1 MERKLASIQKIKSVE
16 PIFHPSDGS
25 LTSLEL
31 VKFEGIGWQCVAKA
45 GEFKVG
51 DLAVYIEISTVVP
64 EDEPAFEFLR
74 SKKFKVKTVRLC
86 GVLSQGLALP
96 MSTLFSMW
104 PELLEIDDAEFDA
117 EFLPGKDVTELI
129 GVTRWE
135 PPVDVRINGTGR
147 VRTFPSEVVPRT
159 DEERVQSFPHIL
171 DHFRGMNVVATLKH
185 DGTSATYF
193 WDVEQDRLRVCSRNM
208 EKMDPDESVYW
219 QVVKTQPDIER
230 ICRENPM
237 LVFQGEITGPGIQK
251 NRMGRKQPVFTL
263 FNVFDRDDG
272 NYIPQYYA
280 KFLLDGYDLPWVETV
295 CEWSEFDATMEE
307 LLELAKGFYP
317 GTKNP
322 REGIVLRPLME
333 EKFVYVLGGRLSC
346 KVINND
352 YLEKGGE

>member
-31 VKFEGIGWQCVAKA
+31 VKFDDIGWQCVAKA

-51 DLAVYIEISTVVP
+51 DLAIYIEISSIVP
-64 EDEPAFEFLR
+64 EHPVFEFLR
-74 SKKFKVKTVRLC
+74 ARHWKVKTVRLC

-96 MSTLFSMW
+96 VR
-104 PELLEIDDAEFDA
+104 ELQSFV
-117 EFLPGKDVTELI
+117 DVTVDDVQV
-129 GVTRWE
+129 GDNVTEVMGITRYE
-135 PPVDVRINGTGR
+135 PAMDVRINGTGR
-147 VRTFPSEVVPRT
+147 VRTFPSEIVPRT

-219 QVVKTQPDIER
+219 QVLGTQPDIER
-230 ICRENPM
+230 ICKENPM
-237 LVFQGEITGPGIQK
+237 LVFQGEITGPAIQK
-251 NRMGRKQPVFTL
+251 NRMGRKQPVFTA
-263 FNVFDRDDG
+263 FNVYQRDEG
-272 NYIPQYYA
+272 NYMSYFYAEWLVSSYGIPFVEVVYEWE
-280 KFLLDGYDLPWVETV
+280 KFDSTV
-295 CEWSEFDATMEE
+295 AE
-307 LLELAKGFYP
+307 LLEIAKGKYP
-317 GTKNP
+317 DTNND
-322 REGIVLRPLME
+322 REGIVLRPLFE
-333 EKFVYVLGGRLSC
+333 ERWVYTLGGRLSC

>member
-1 MERKLASIQKIKSVE
+1 MERKLATIQKVLGVE
-16 PIFHPSDGS
+16 PIYHPADNS

-31 VKFEGIGWQCVAKA
+31 IKFCDIAWQCVAKA
-45 GEFKVG
+45 GEFKAG
-51 DLAVYIEISTVVP
+51 DLAVYIEISSIVP
-64 EDEPAFEFLR
+64 EHPVFEFLR
-74 SKKFKVKTVRLC
+74 ARHWKVKTIRLL

-96 MSTLFSMW
+96 VDVLYRLT
-104 PELLEIDDAEFDA
+104 PILLEAIDDDFSW
-117 EFLPGKDVTELI
+117 LPGMDVTEYV

-135 PPVDVRINGTGR
+135 PTVDAKINGSGR
-147 VRTFPSEVVPRT
+147 VRTFPTDIVPKT
-159 DEERVQSFPHIL
+159 DEERVQSVPHIL
-171 DHFRGMNVVATLKH
+171 NHFKGLNVIATLKH

-193 WDVEQDRLRVCSRNM
+193 WDAEQNRLRVCSRNM
-208 EKMDPDESVYW
+208 EKETEDESVYW
-219 QVVKTQPDIER
+219 QVLKTQPDIVR
-230 ICRENPM
+230 LCRENPM

-280 KFLLDGYDLPWVETV
+280 KFLLDGYELPWVETV
-295 CEWSEFDATMEE
+295 YEWSEFDATIDE

-322 REGIVLRPLME
+322 REGIVLRRLME
-333 EKFVYVLGGRLSC
+333 EKYVYVLGGRLSC

>member
-1 MERKLASIQKIKSVE
+1 MRKLASVQRVKNVV
-16 PIFHPSDGS
+16 PIYHHSDGS

-31 VKFEGIGWQCVAKA
+31 IKFEDIDWQCVAKA

-51 DLAVYIEISTVVP
+51 DMAIYIEISSIVP
-64 EDEPAFEFLR
+64 EHPVFEFLR
-74 SKKFKVKTVRLC
+74 ARHWKVKTVRLC

-96 MSTLFSMW
+96 VR
-104 PELLEIDDAEFDA
+104 ELQSFVDITVDDMQVGD
-117 EFLPGKDVTELI
+117 DVSAI
-129 GVTRWE
+129 MGVTRYE
-135 PPVDVRINGTGR
+135 APIDVRINGTGR
-147 VRTFPSEVVPRT
+147 VRTFPSEIVPRT

-219 QVVKTQPDIER
+219 QVLKTQPDIER

-237 LVFQGEITGPGIQK
+237 LVFQGEITGPAIQK
-251 NRMGRKQPVFTL
+251 NRMARKQPVFTL
-263 FNVFDRDDG
+263 FNVFDREDG

-280 KFLLDGYDLPWVETV
+280 KFLLDGYDVPWVETV
-295 CEWSEFDATMEE
+295 YEWSEFDATMDE

-333 EKFVYVLGGRLSC
+333 EKYVYVLGGRLSC

>member
-1 MERKLASIQKIKSVE
+1 MERKFASIQRVKTVDNIL
-16 PIFHPSDGS
+16 HPADGS
-25 LTSLEL
+25 ETTLARIS
-31 VKFEGIGWQCVAKA
+31 FENIAWQCVAKR
-45 GEFKVG
+45 GEFAPG
-51 DLAVYIEISTVVP
+51 DFAIYIEISTVVP
-64 EDEPAFEFLR
+64 EHPVFEFLR

-96 MSTLFSMW
+96 LETL
-104 PELLEIDDAEFDA
+104 EQ
-117 EFLPGKDVTELI
+117 FLPKEHGWLTFNPGDDVSEII
-129 GVTRWE
+129 GVTRHE

-193 WDVEQDRLRVCSRNM
+193 WDVEQDKLRVCSRNM
-208 EKMDPDESVYW
+208 EKLDPDESVYW
-219 QVVKTQPDIER
+219 QVLKTQPDIER
-230 ICRENPM
+230 ICKENPM
-237 LVFQGEITGPGIQK
+237 LVFQGEITGPAIQK
-251 NRMGRKQPVFTL
+251 NRMARKQPVFTL

-272 NYIPQYYA
+272 SYIPQYYA
-280 KFLLDGYDLPWVETV
+280 KFLLDGYDVPWVETV
-295 CEWSEFDATMEE
+295 YEWSEFDATIEE
-307 LLELAKGFYP
+307 LLTLAKGDYP

-322 REGIVLRPLME
+322 REGIVLRPFME
-333 EKFVYVLGGRLSC
+333 EKYVYVLGGRLSC

>member
-1 MERKLASIQKIKSVE
+1 MERKLASIQKINSVE
-16 PIFHPSDGS
+16 PIYHPSDGS

-31 VKFEGIGWQCVAKA
+31 IKFEDIGWQCVAKA

-51 DLAVYIEISTVVP
+51 DMAIYIEISSVVP
-64 EDEPAFEFLR
+64 EHPVFEFLR
-74 SKKFKVKTVRLC
+74 ARHWKVKTVRLC

-96 MSTLFSMW
+96 VR
-104 PELLEIDDAEFDA
+104 ELQSFVDITVDDVQVGD
-117 EFLPGKDVTELI
+117 DVSAI
-129 GVTRWE
+129 MGVTRYE
-135 PPVDVRINGTGR
+135 APIDVRINGTGR
-147 VRTFPSEVVPRT
+147 VRTFPTEIVPRT
-159 DEERVQSFPHIL
+159 DEVRVQSFPHIL

-193 WDVEQDRLRVCSRNM
+193 WDVEQGRLRVCSRNM

-219 QVVKTQPDIER
+219 QVLKTQPDIER

-237 LVFQGEITGPGIQK
+237 LVFQGEITGPAIQK
-251 NRMGRKQPVFTL
+251 NRMARKQPVFTL
-263 FNVFDRDDG
+263 FNVFDREDG

-280 KFLLDGYDLPWVETV
+280 KFLLDGYDVPWVETV
-295 CEWSEFDATMEE
+295 YEWSEFDATMDE

-333 EKFVYVLGGRLSC
+333 EKYVYVLGGRLSC

>member
-1 MERKLASIQKIKSVE
+1 MRKLASIQKINSVE
-16 PIFHPSDGS
+16 PIYHPSDGS

-31 VKFEGIGWQCVAKA
+31 IKFEDIGWQCVAKA
-45 GEFKVG
+45 GEFTVG

-96 MSTLFSMW
+96 MSTLFGMW
-104 PELLEIDDAEFDA
+104 PELLEIDDADFEA

-129 GVTRWE
+129 GVTRYE

-147 VRTFPSEVVPRT
+147 VRTFPSEIVPRT

-219 QVVKTQPDIER
+219 QVLKTQPDIER
-230 ICRENPM
+230 LCKENPM
-237 LVFQGEITGPGIQK
+237 LVFQGEITGPAIQK
-251 NRMGRKQPVFTL
+251 NRMARKQPVFTA
-263 FNVFDRDDG
+263 FNVYQRDEG
-272 NYIPQYYA
+272 NYMAYFYA
-280 KFLLDGYDLPWVETV
+280 EWLVSSYGVPFVEVVHEWEEFNCTV
-295 CEWSEFDATMEE
+295 AE
-307 LLELAKGFYP
+307 LLEIAKGKYP
-317 GTKNP
+317 DTNND
-322 REGIVLRPLME
+322 REGIVLRPLFE
-333 EKFVYVLGGRLSC
+333 ERWVYTLGGRLSC

>member
-31 VKFEGIGWQCVAKA
+31 VKFEDIGWQCVARA
-45 GEFKVG
+45 GEFVVG

-64 EDEPAFEFLR
+64 EHPVFEFLR
-74 SKKFKVKTVRLC
+74 ARHWKVKTVRLC

-96 MSTLFSMW
+96 VQEIQSFVDIA
-104 PELLEIDDAEFDA
+104 IDDVQVGE
-117 EFLPGKDVTELI
+117 DVSI
-129 GVTRWE
+129 VMGITRYE
-135 PPVDVRINGTGR
+135 APIDVRINGTGR

-193 WDVEQDRLRVCSRNM
+193 WDVEQDKLRVCSRNM
-208 EKMDPDESVYW
+208 EKLDPDESVYW
-219 QVVKTQPDIER
+219 QVLKTQPDIER
-230 ICRENPM
+230 ICKENPM
-237 LVFQGEITGPGIQK
+237 LVFQGEITGPAIQK
-251 NRMGRKQPVFTL
+251 NRMARKQPVFTL

-272 NYIPQYYA
+272 SYIPQYYA
-280 KFLLDGYDLPWVETV
+280 KFLLDGYDVPWVETV
-295 CEWSEFDATMEE
+295 YEWSEFDATIEE

-333 EKFVYVLGGRLSC
+333 EKYVYVLGGRLSC